1 MLLTSTKIDIMKKL
15 SVTLFIMVCLTI
27 MSPAQRSRLNDDSK
41 FSVGIFGGLNIP
53 RLSGGNDNPL
63 SSDYTS
69 RSGVAFGLTS
79 AWNFNSNIGLR
90 VDLMYSSEGGKR
102 NGVQA
107 FDASTY
113 NSMIPA
119 GTYFYADYK
128 NESILNYLEIP
139 VMAKYSIQF
148 NRSLKLFV
156 NFGPYVGILLNA
168 KQKTSGSSIVYA
180 DAAGTQPV
188 SVDPQTLQPFPVPFD
203 ANTDVSSSIKPVN
216 IGLTGGIGFAQQFN
230 SAEVFMDLR
239 GAYGMNAIQKYS
251 QDGNSHSGNL
261 LIDLGYALH
270 F

>member
-1 MLLTSTKIDIMKKL
+1 MKIFMLLTSTKIDIMKKL

-27 MSPAQRSRLNDDSK
+27 MSPAQRLRLNDDSK

-79 AWNFNSNIGLR
+79 AWNFNSNLGLR

-102 NGVQA
+102 NGIQA
-107 FDASTY
+107 FDATTV
-113 NSMIPA
+113 NPLVPA

-139 VMAKYSIQF
+139 VMAKYSIPF

-168 KQKTSGSSIVYA
+168 KQKTTGSSIIYA
-180 DAAGTQPV
+180 DQAMTMPLTQDAQ
-188 SVDPQTLQPFPVPFD
+188 SFD
-203 ANTDVSSSIKPVN
+203 ANTDVSNSIKPIN
-216 IGLTGGIGFAQQFN
+216 IGLAGGIGFAQQFN